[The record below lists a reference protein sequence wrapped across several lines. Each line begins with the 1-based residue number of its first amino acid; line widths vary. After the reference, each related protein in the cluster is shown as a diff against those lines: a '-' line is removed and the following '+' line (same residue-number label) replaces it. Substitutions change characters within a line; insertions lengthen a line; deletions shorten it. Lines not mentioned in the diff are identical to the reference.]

1 MEKPFPPREE
11 GNETY
16 SSPGRGTVKLFIPPN
31 EEEENERF
39 PPPGRSTFKPFPPR
53 EEGNETYSSPPA
65 GASLLG
71 RTQSLCRGLEKNTR
85 RSRGGTLLCVVFD
98 SSRTVMRVGF

>member
-53 EEGNETYSSPPA
+53 EEGNETYSSPRQGRLSWGEHNHSA
-65 GASLLG
+65 GDWR
-71 RTQSLCRGLEKNTR
+71 RTLVDPGEGHCSA
-85 RSRGGTLLCVVFD
+85 
-98 SSRTVMRVGF
+98 